1 MGAIAPRCQ
10 VAFFAS
16 LAQLAQSVWNFICDF
31 WLTPML
37 LDRPALFIA
46 LIAITLLLTVGATGL
61 VIGLVGRLFGR
72 RRLRKT
78 LVGAYGGSLVLGG
91 LGALASVGSKLP
103 IAILLFGGVGSLLG
117 AMIGAI
123 TVLLIDRTNA
133 PRRRRRA

>member
-1 MGAIAPRCQ
+1 
-10 VAFFAS
+10 
-16 LAQLAQSVWNFICDF
+16 
-31 WLTPML
+31 ML

-61 VIGLVGRLFGR
+61 VVGLVGRLFGR